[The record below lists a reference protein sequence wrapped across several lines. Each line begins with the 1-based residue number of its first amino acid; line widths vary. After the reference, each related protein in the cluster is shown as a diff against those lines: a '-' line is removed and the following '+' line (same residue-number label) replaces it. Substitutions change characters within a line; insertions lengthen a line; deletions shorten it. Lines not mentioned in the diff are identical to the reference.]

1 MESLNNP
8 KSTVSESLEDQ
19 LSEDSLVKQEVG
31 ESGSS
36 QTDTS
41 LEALREILFSQYRRQ
56 IAELKAEVD
65 ELERRV
71 SDEDAFVAM
80 VTPVLGD
87 AIRRKIRDAR
97 EEMVAALYP
106 IIGDIVARA
115 VAEAIRDLARTVDAQ
130 MRTTFDLR
138 RLGRRLQARASGVS
152 SAEMAL
158 RESLPFYVEEVF
170 LIHRLS
176 GLLLQYVSRNPEVSP
191 DSDLISGMLT
201 AIRDFV
207 KESFGR
213 GEAGQLDEI
222 QYGERSILIET
233 AQYAYLAV
241 VIEGTEPPG
250 FRSEIRERVLELDQA
265 YEWTLRDYDGDP
277 RPLAPIEESLGSL
290 ITAVEP
296 TPQLS
301 RTQKRVMAGIAGFVI
316 LCAAAT
322 CLVGFWGWQVLGSA
336 PTPVAVVVAPMAT
349 PTLTASPTPTFTPT
363 PSPTATFTRTPIP
376 TETPTPTATPRASS
390 TPTPL
395 PVTGLMTGDVW
406 LHESPG
412 AESPRLGV
420 TLQRGQAIEVL
431 AVLGD
436 WYKVRWAPQPET
448 EVIGWAPAR
457 WIGTVTS
464 IPARIITPEP

>member
-1 MESLNNP
+1 MESLN
-8 KSTVSESLEDQ
+8 KSKSAISEPLEDE
-19 LSEDSLVKQEVG
+19 LSEGSLAKQELDEAG
-31 ESGSS
+31 ND
-36 QTDTS
+36 QADAS
-41 LEALREILFSQYRRQ
+41 LEALREILFSRYRRQ
-56 IAELKAEVD
+56 IADVEAEVD
-65 ELERRV
+65 QLERRV
-71 SDEDAFVAM
+71 SDKDAFVAM

-87 AIRRKIRDAR
+87 AIRRNIRDAR
-97 EEMVAALYP
+97 EEMVAVLYP

-115 VAEAIRDLARTVDAQ
+115 VAEAIRDLARSVDAQ

-158 RESLPFYVEEVF
+158 RESLPFHVEEVF
-170 LIHRLS
+170 FIHRVS
-176 GLLLQYVSRNPEVSP
+176 GLLLWHISRDPEASA
-191 DSDLISGMLT
+191 DSDIISGMLT

-241 VIEGTEPPG
+241 VIEGIEPPG
-250 FRSEIRERVLELDQA
+250 FRSEIRERVLELDHA

-277 RPLAPIEESLGSL
+277 LPLAPIEESLGSL
-290 ITAVEP
+290 ITTAEP

-301 RTQKRVMAGIAGFVI
+301 RTQKRVLAGAAGFVT

-322 CLVGFWGWQVLGSA
+322 CLVGFWGWQVLGNT
-336 PTPVAVVVAPMAT
+336 PTPVPVVVAPTAT
-349 PTLTASPTPTFTPT
+349 PTFTASPTPTFTHT
-363 PSPTATFTRTPIP
+363 PSPTATSTPTPVP
-376 TETPTPTATPRASS
+376 TETATATPTVSS
-390 TPTPL
+390 TPTPS

-406 LHESPG
+406 LHEGPDPD
-412 AESPRLGV
+412 SPRLGV

-436 WYKVRWAPQPET
+436 WYQVRWAPQPET
-448 EVIGWAPAR
+448 EVVGWAPAR

-464 IPARIITPEP
+464 IPDRIITPEP